1 MKDIEEIR
9 STYANLQQ
17 IGKGAGGTVYKAYHK
32 RLQKEVVLK
41 KMNQDVKADVDSR
54 KEVDILKNLHHTN
67 LPEVLD
73 FLEIGED
80 VFTVMTYIPG
90 QSFQQL
96 IDIPAIPGRKDLID
110 WSLQLCN
117 ALSYLHHRK
126 PPIIHS
132 DIKPANVMLSPGG
145 QVYLIDFNISL
156 FLNDET
162 ALGYTKG
169 YASPEQYQ
177 SHHVDVRSDIYSLG
191 ATLYHLVT
199 GRQVTGYERPIDME
213 VVRMRVGDAFAAILD
228 KALQPRP
235 EDRFA
240 TADQMEKALKGLPKK
255 DQRYQHLVLRQRTT
269 NLFLAA
275 GLTAC
280 IVLTG
285 LGVGV
290 MKQEKQDRY
299 DKLVKKQADYV
310 DNGEYAEAEEL
321 FFESVEMLPKKLDS
335 YYQQARA
342 LYDQGEYEECVEIID
357 SALEKAADDKNFAG
371 LADVH
376 CLKAE
381 AFLEQEEYADSV
393 REYKTAMKYGV
404 TDAKYY
410 RDYAIALAY
419 DGQNEKAQ
427 DVLDEAESYGLGN
440 DSISYAKGEIAYV
453 AADYNKAEES
463 FKQCITETENDTLKM
478 RAYVLL
484 SRSWE
489 EQSEP
494 EENRKILLKA
504 TDDVS
509 EKNQMILLERLID
522 VDLKLANDTGKKSY
536 LEEAVKASEKV
547 IDNGWDT
554 YTTYD
559 NLVILC
565 QKLGKLK
572 DAENYL
578 DMLAE
583 KYGEDYNVYK
593 RYAFLEVEKQ
603 ERKSNQQRDYEAF
616 ESYYQK
622 AADLYY
628 KQLKDNN
635 TDPEMQLLEN
645 AYNQVLEGG
654 WLNGWN

>member
-1 MKDIEEIR
+1 M
-9 STYANLQQ
+9 
-17 IGKGAGGTVYKAYHK
+17 
-32 RLQKEVVLK
+32 
-41 KMNQDVKADVDSR
+41 
-54 KEVDILKNLHHTN
+54 
-67 LPEVLD
+67 
-73 FLEIGED
+73 
-80 VFTVMTYIPG
+80 
-90 QSFQQL
+90 
-96 IDIPAIPGRKDLID
+96 
-110 WSLQLCN
+110 
-117 ALSYLHHRK
+117 
-126 PPIIHS
+126 
-132 DIKPANVMLSPGG
+132 
-145 QVYLIDFNISL
+145 
-156 FLNDET
+156 
-162 ALGYTKG
+162 
-169 YASPEQYQ
+169 
-177 SHHVDVRSDIYSLG
+177 
-191 ATLYHLVT
+191 
-199 GRQVTGYERPIDME
+199 
-213 VVRMRVGDAFAAILD
+213 
-228 KALQPRP
+228 
-235 EDRFA
+235 
-240 TADQMEKALKGLPKK
+240 
-255 DQRYQHLVLRQRTT
+255 
-269 NLFLAA
+269 
-275 GLTAC
+275 
-280 IVLTG
+280 
-285 LGVGV
+285 
-290 MKQEKQDRY
+290 
-299 DKLVKKQADYV
+299 
-310 DNGEYAEAEEL
+310 
-321 FFESVEMLPKKLDS
+321 
-335 YYQQARA
+335 
-342 LYDQGEYEECVEIID
+342 EIID
-357 SALEKAADDKNFAG
+357 SALETAADDKNFAG

-381 AFLEQEEYADSV
+381 ALLEQEEYADSV
-393 REYKTAMKYGV
+393 QEYKTAMNYGV

-427 DVLDEAESYGLGN
+427 DVLEEAESYGLGN

-453 AADYNKAEES
+453 SADYDKAEAE
-463 FKQCITETENDTLKM
+463 FKQCITETESDTLKM

-536 LEEAVKASEKV
+536 LEEAVKTSEKV

-565 QKLGKLK
+565 QKLGKLQG
-572 DAENYL
+572 AENYL